1 MKLFLDTSR
10 ATFRVEKVAE
20 PRLDDQGRQRADRR
34 TGELLFSVQV
44 TARDDSGAQVINIT
58 VAGEEPKVTVDQIV
72 VPVELEAIPWVQ
84 ATRNGVAYRAKALKP
99 ANSGSN
105 TAKAAA

>member
-58 VAGEEPKVTVDQIV
+58 VAGEEPKVSVDQIV
-72 VPVELEAIPWVQ
+72 VPVELEAIPWAQ
-84 ATRNGVAYRAKALKP
+84 NGRNGVAYRAKTLKP
-99 ANSGSN
+99 AGSN

>member
-10 ATFRVEKVAE
+10 ATFRVERAAE

-34 TGELLFSVQV
+34 TGELLFSVQM
-44 TARDDSGAQVINIT
+44 TARDDSGAQVINVT
-58 VAGEEPKVTVDQIV
+58 VAGEEPKVSVDQIV

-84 ATRNGVAYRAKALKP
+84 GTRNGVAYRAKALKP
-99 ANSGSN
+99 AGSN